1 MVELLMI
8 RCPNCGA
15 VNRVPRDK
23 IEAGLS
29 PACGKCHQRLPA
41 HSKPVTV
48 TDATFSVEVER
59 SPIPVVLDVW
69 APWCGPCRM
78 LAPTLDQLASEM
90 AGKVKFAKL
99 NSDENPG
106 TAARFNVTGL
116 PTLLVLKG
124 GQTVDRMVG
133 LLPKN
138 EIARRLQRVAGV

>member
-1 MVELLMI
+1 MADALMI

-15 VNRVPRDK
+15 TNRVPQSK
-23 IEAGLS
+23 LATGL
-29 PACGKCHQRLPA
+29 AAVCGKCHQPLPV
-41 HSKPVTV
+41 STKPVTV
-48 TDATFSVEVER
+48 TDATFSAEVER
-59 SPIPVVLDVW
+59 SPIPVVVDVW

-78 LAPTLDQLASEM
+78 LAPTLDQLAAEM

-133 LLPKN
+133 LLPKS
-138 EIARRLQRVAGV
+138 EIAKRLQTVASN

>member
-1 MVELLMI
+1 MPELLMI

-23 IEAGLS
+23 LGADLT
-29 PACGKCHQRLPA
+29 PVCGKCQKPLPA
-41 HSKPVTV
+41 DLKPVTV
-48 TDATFSVEVER
+48 TDATFSAEVER

-78 LAPTLDQLASEM
+78 LAPTLDQLAAEM
-90 AGKVKFAKL
+90 AGKIKFAKL
-99 NSDENPG
+99 NSDENPA

-124 GQTVDRMVG
+124 GQSVDRMVG
-133 LLPKN
+133 LLPKT
-138 EIARRLQRVAGV
+138 EIAKRLQIFASN